1 MRFLLYCF
9 WVTLFACRTL
19 TMPHPA
25 PGSAIDFKSW
35 HFAVRDTFESRTG
48 FGKGFEGKGYTSFY
62 NVFNTLASFSEEN
75 LQLLFEK
82 AEAQKNEWDKL
93 FIIDLFIQG
102 ESAYKVTAI
111 LLYKKS
117 KYRGFSY
124 ADKKFYPLKNTSK
137 FKVWKVRPSIEY
149 LNDGYTVI
157 SEFDKN
163 YNNIH
168 NSLLIGVSNYEVA
181 KKILMIF
188 DDRVFD

>member
-1 MRFLLYCF
+1 
-9 WVTLFACRTL
+9 
-19 TMPHPA
+19 MPHPA